1 MKKSVK
7 FLITFGMLWV
17 ANTYL
22 LADRQDRLHNKEP
35 MTVELNIQ
43 KFWVFADILFP
54 FSQLNPIQIL
64 SLQQCELGWKW
75 PH

>member
-22 LADRQDRLHNKEP
+22 LADRQDRLHSKEP
-35 MTVELNIQ
+35 MTVQLNIQ
-43 KFWVFADILFP
+43 KFGVFADILFL
-54 FSQLNPIQIL
+54 FSRLNPIQIF
-64 SLQQCELGWKW
+64 SLQWCELG
-75 PH
+75 